1 MKPVYFYFLLS
12 LTFSFLLFSCHK
24 KEEEPQQQLPPQTEI
39 SSDKEKELRD
49 KEELLRIKEQQLKE
63 WEERLAQ
70 RDSGK
75 TLRIE
80 TRDTTAKFSGK
91 DTVKIKD
98 LKKQKL
104 EEKEKE
110 LNKRLDNPKVAI
122 EDYLDY
128 IKRAISDN
136 KTFDANLKKASQVWE
151 NRSYESFKK
160 SYTGVKKF
168 IVETEPKVVSQ
179 KGNTATVSVKIKQ
192 TVSKNGK
199 DEEKE
204 ITVTYNLVA
213 DEKGKW
219 RIRSNIVK

>member
-1 MKPVYFYFLLS
+1 MKLKYFYFILF
-12 LTFSFLLFSCHK
+12 LTLSFLFFSCHK
-24 KEEEPQQQLPPQTEI
+24 KEEEPQQQLPPQTEV

-49 KEELLRIKEQQLKE
+49 KEELLKIKEQQLKE

-75 TLRIE
+75 TLRTEIK
-80 TRDTTAKFSGK
+80 DTTKLSKK
-91 DTVKIKD
+91 DTVKVKD

-128 IKRAISDN
+128 IKRAISDS
-136 KTFDANLKKASQVWE
+136 KTFDSNLKKASQVWE

-168 IVETEPKVVSQ
+168 VVESEPKVVSQ

-192 TVSKNGK
+192 TISKNGK

-219 RIRSNIVK
+219 KIRSNIVK

>member
-1 MKPVYFYFLLS
+1 MKLKYFYFILFVTLS
-12 LTFSFLLFSCHK
+12 FVLFSCHK

-49 KEELLRIKEQQLKE
+49 KEEFLKIKEQQLKE

-75 TLRIE
+75 TLYTE
-80 TRDTTAKFSGK
+80 TKDSTKLSKK
-91 DTVKIKD
+91 DTVKVKD

-128 IKRAISDN
+128 IKRAINDS
-136 KTFDANLKKASQVWE
+136 KTFDANLKKASQMWE

-168 IVETEPKVVSQ
+168 IVETEPKVISQ
-179 KGNTATVSVKIKQ
+179 KGNTATVSVKVKQ
-192 TVSKNGK
+192 TISKNGK

-204 ITVTYNLVA
+204 MTVTYNLIA

-219 RIRSNIVK
+219 KIKSNIVK

>member
-1 MKPVYFYFLLS
+1 MKPKNFYFILL
-12 LTFSFLLFSCHK
+12 LTLSFLLFSCHK

-75 TLRIE
+75 TLHIE
-80 TRDTTAKFSGK
+80 TKDTTKLTKK
-91 DTVKIKD
+91 DTVKVKD

-128 IKRAISDN
+128 IKRAISDS
-136 KTFDANLKKASQVWE
+136 KTFDANLKKASQIWE

-168 IVETEPKVVSQ
+168 VVETEPKVVSQ

-204 ITVTYNLVA
+204 ITVTYNLIV

-219 RIRSNIVK
+219 KIRSNIVK